1 MSVEK
6 GTLEIKNLS
15 KSFIVDNNP
24 LPILNNINIKFPAG
38 AFISI
43 IGGSGCGKTTL
54 LRIMLGLDTN
64 YEGEALMDGE
74 RIEGPGSNRG
84 IVFQDHR
91 LLPWLTVE
99 ENVAF
104 GLDKLNRKAKKL
116 VVDEHI
122 KLVGLSGFESAYPSQ
137 LSGGMAQRVAI
148 ARALANKPEI
158 LLLDEPL
165 GSLDALTRIHMQKE
179 LERLWLLEKITMIMV
194 THDVDEAIYLSDT
207 VVIMSS
213 RPGVIKKIIDVPS
226 SRPRDRASSEFMQIK
241 AEILKEFHL
250 GTEYPFAYAI

>member
-15 KSFIVDNNP
+15 KSFKVDNNL

-104 GLDKLNRKAKKL
+104 GQKNLECLQNL
-116 VVDEHI
+116 V
-122 KLVGLSGFESAYPSQ
+122 
-137 LSGGMAQRVAI
+137 
-148 ARALANKPEI
+148 
-158 LLLDEPL
+158 
-165 GSLDALTRIHMQKE
+165 
-179 LERLWLLEKITMIMV
+179 W
-194 THDVDEAIYLSDT
+194 
-207 VVIMSS
+207 
-213 RPGVIKKIIDVPS
+213 
-226 SRPRDRASSEFMQIK
+226 
-241 AEILKEFHL
+241 
-250 GTEYPFAYAI
+250 

>member
-15 KSFIVDNNP
+15 KSFKVDNNL

-122 KLVGLSGFESAYPSQ
+122 KLVGLSRFESAYPSQ

-179 LERLWLLEKITMIMV
+179 LERLWLLEKITMVMV
-194 THDVDEAIYLSDT
+194 THDVDEAIYLSDK